1 MNGPD
6 VSEITTAPARRACL
20 VDGCT
25 CKDARIL
32 STRRASYFASIA
44 ASRGETADRIIPA
57 DPTWAFPVDAA

>member
-1 MNGPD
+1 MNGQD
-6 VSEITTAPARRACL
+6 VTELTTSNPRRACL

-32 STRRASYFASIA
+32 STRRASYFASVA
-44 ASRGETADRIIPA
+44 ASRGETADRIVPA

>member
-6 VSEITTAPARRACL
+6 VSEIIATPARRACL
-20 VDGCT
+20 VEGCT

-44 ASRGETADRIIPA
+44 ASRGETADRIIAA
-57 DPTWAFPVDAA
+57 DPTWASPVDAA